1 VRVRVRLF
9 ARYREATGQERLD
22 VDVPEGGTVES
33 AWKAI
38 IARHPDLARYR
49 PYTLFAVGHDYV
61 EPDHRLRPNDELCLF
76 PPVSGGS
83 ASRSTAEASG
93 EMMEIVR
100 AAGRMG
106 VQAAARHARGEPEWG
121 GRGER

>member
-1 VRVRVRLF
+1 TRTRTSSRPAAAASPTASKQHVVRVRVRLF

-22 VDVPEGGTVES
+22 VDVPEGGTVEA

-61 EPDHRLRPNDELCLF
+61 EPDHRLTADDELCLF

-83 ASRSTAEASG
+83 ASG
-93 EMMEIVR
+93 R
-100 AAGRMG
+100 AGGRPDGSAGR
-106 VQAAARHARGEPEWG
+106 
-121 GRGER
+121 